1 MVPLIDS
8 IFLILVFFIYAFLS
22 MTVHKGLPVHLP
34 SAMAALIDKADYCAI
49 TVSGDHTYFLN
60 KEPVSIDELEGRLRV
75 MIVENPELRVYLNGD
90 KNAHHGA
97 VVAALDRLRAAGIEK
112 ISIETNAE
120 EASDE

>member
-22 MTVHKGLPVHLP
+22 MTVHRGLPVHLP

-49 TVSGDHTYFLN
+49 TVSEDNTYFLN
-60 KEPVSIDELEGRLRV
+60 KEPVSIDELEGRLRA

-97 VVAALDRLRAAGIEK
+97 VVAALDRLRAAGIGK

-120 EASDE
+120 ETSDE